1 MNRARLQQRQRQIG
15 QGMAAGGF
23 GSESKNAGDPS
34 VKQEETGID
43 TKSHA
48 NKQLQEEME
57 LDFEEISDGE
67 LDEENRKICKCLFVC
82 S

>member
-1 MNRARLQQRQRQIG
+1 MNRARLQQRQKQSLLVSG
-15 QGMAAGGF
+15 
-23 GSESKNAGDPS
+23 ETKNAESPS
-34 VKQEETGID
+34 VKQEDTGID

-67 LDEENRKICKCLFVC
+67 LDEEKKICKCCRIYVFKT
-82 S
+82 

>member
-1 MNRARLQQRQRQIG
+1 MSRARLQQRHRQVAHG
-15 QGMAAGGF
+15 GLMAASGSS
-23 GSESKNAGDPS
+23 SESKNAEDPS

-67 LDEENRKICKCLFVC
+67 FDEENRKICKYF
-82 S
+82 

>member
-1 MNRARLQQRQRQIG
+1 MTV
-15 QGMAAGGF
+15 GGI
-23 GSESKNAGDPS
+23 SIDPKNGGDPS

-67 LDEENRKICKCLFVC
+67 LDEENRKICTCTN
-82 S
+82 

>member
-1 MNRARLQQRQRQIG
+1 M
-15 QGMAAGGF
+15 
-23 GSESKNAGDPS
+23 GSSSDPKNAGDPS

-67 LDEENRKICKCLFVC
+67 LDEENRKICELSFYFQNQFFTKTFLFKVWAMH
-82 S
+82 